1 MKHLTLVAAIGATV
15 FYYYFAA
22 KIVTSW
28 LFSPRFGRYF
38 GLAIGLLVAALT
50 FTNL

>member
-1 MKHLTLVAAIGATV
+1 MQYLTLVAAVGATI
-15 FYYYFAA
+15 FYYFAA
-22 KIVTSW
+22 KAIATW
-28 LFSPRFGRYF
+28 FFSPRFGRYF

>member
-1 MKHLTLVAAIGATV
+1 MRQYLPLATAFFATV
-15 FYYYFAA
+15 FYYFAA
-22 KIVTSW
+22 RGMTSW

>member
-15 FYYYFAA
+15 FYYFAA
-22 KIVTSW
+22 KVVTSW

-38 GLAIGLLVAALT
+38 GIATALLVAALT

>member
-15 FYYYFAA
+15 FYYLAA
-22 KIVTSW
+22 KTIATW
-28 LFSPRFGRYF
+28 FFSPRFGRYF